1 MAEIDTYGLTYGAE
15 LELSDWPRDQPLPMA
30 GLGID
35 ERDVTMVNSD
45 GVAVD
50 PRGLVWNRGGEI
62 QTAPTHEVEGQ
73 ADQLEAIMTVWPET
87 TVNYRSNLHV
97 HVRVPGLREHLPS
110 LKKFQLFVHEWMPLL
125 LPIIEP
131 LPRPV
136 NDYKTEEEYAGAIKR
151 WRRRRVSHQ
160 KLMLSE
166 RLRFQQEATSP
177 EDFRDRE
184 YRDFRT
190 KALHPAIH
198 PRLCVNLRQL
208 WETDTIEFR
217 HFPGTIDPERL
228 QAAVEWCREF
238 VKMALREGEP
248 KHDPRMVAKY
258 YSQRLPT
265 FKRYDHWLETGY
277 QMTSVKYWPRA
288 DLPARIEAWLEEQ
301 RNLEGT

>member
-1 MAEIDTYGLTYGAE
+1 MGAVDIIGLTYGAE
-15 LELSDWPRDQPLPMA
+15 LELSDWPRGEPLEP
-30 GLGID
+30 GQGID
-35 ERDVTMVNSD
+35 EKDNTMVNSS

-50 PRGLVWNRGGEI
+50 PRGLLWSRGGEI
-62 QTAPTHEVEGQ
+62 QTAPTYEVEGQ
-73 ADQLEAIMTVWPET
+73 ADQLADIMRKWPET

-110 LKKFQLFVHEWMPLL
+110 LKRFQLFIHEWMPLL

-136 NDYKTEEEYAGAIKR
+136 NDYKTEEEYAGALKR

-190 KALHPAIH
+190 RALHPAIH

-248 KHDPRMVAKY
+248 KQDPRMVAKY
-258 YSQRLPT
+258 YSQKLPT

-277 QMTSVKYWPRA
+277 EATSVKFWPRA
-288 DLPARIEAWLEEQ
+288 ELPARIEAWLEEQ
-301 RNLEGT
+301 RHLEGT

>member
-1 MAEIDTYGLTYGAE
+1 MVAVEFYGLSYGAE
-15 LELSDWPRDQPLPMA
+15 LELSDWPRGEPLAP
-30 GLGID
+30 GQDID
-35 ERDVTMVNSD
+35 ERDVTMVNSS

-50 PRGLVWNRGGEI
+50 PRGKVWLHGGEI
-62 QTAPTHEVEGQ
+62 QTAPTHEVDGQ
-73 ADQLEAIMTVWPET
+73 AAQLADIMRKWPET
-87 TVNYRSNLHV
+87 TVNYRSNLHC

-110 LKKFQLFVHEWMPLL
+110 LRRFQKFVHDWMPLL

-136 NDYKTEEEYAGAIKR
+136 NDYKTEEEYAGALRR

-166 RLRFQQEATSP
+166 RLKFQLEAESP

-184 YRDFRT
+184 YRDMRT
-190 KALHPAIH
+190 RALHPAIH

-217 HFPGTIDPERL
+217 HFPGTTRPLEL
-228 QAAVEWCREF
+228 LAAVQWCREF

-248 KHDPRMVAKY
+248 AVDPRAVALGY
-258 YSQRLPT
+258 ADRLPR
-265 FKRYDHWLETGY
+265 FERYDHWLETGY
-277 QMTSVKYWPRA
+277 EATSVKYHPRSE
-288 DLPARIEAWLEEQ
+288 LPERIEAWLEKQ
-301 RNLEGT
+301 RHLEGA

>member
-1 MAEIDTYGLTYGAE
+1 MVEVCGLSYGAE
-15 LELSDWPRDQPLPMA
+15 LELSDWPRCDALPRLDM
-30 GLGID
+30 GID
-35 ERDVTMVNSD
+35 QRDVTMVNSN

-50 PRGLVWNRGGEI
+50 PRGILWPLGGEI
-62 QTAPTHEVEGQ
+62 QTAPTYEAEGQ
-73 ADQLEAIMTVWPET
+73 AQQLEEIMRKWPET

-110 LKKFQLFVHEWMPLL
+110 LKRVQLFVHEWMPQL

-136 NDYKTEEEYAGAIKR
+136 NDYKTKEEYAGALRR

-190 KALHPAIH
+190 RALHPAIH

-217 HFPGTIDPERL
+217 HFPGTTDPDEL
-228 QAAVEWCREF
+228 LAAVEWCREF
-238 VKMALREGEP
+238 VFMALGGSEQ
-248 KHDPRMVAKY
+248 DPRMVARRY
-258 YSQRLPT
+258 APRLPR
-265 FKRYDHWLETGY
+265 FQRYDHWLETGY
-277 QMTSVKYWPRA
+277 EATSIKFWPRA
-288 DLPARIEAWLEEQ
+288 ELPARIEAWLEEQ
-301 RNLEGT
+301 RHLEGT